1 MSNVQRPQAGH
12 TSGGPYEYG
21 VRTVAKKSKKS
32 PVRKVGKGG
41 KRGY

>member
-1 MSNVQRPQAGH
+1 MSYVHRPQAGN
-12 TSGGPYEYG
+12 TSGGPNQYG
-21 VRTVAKKSKKS
+21 TGGSGMKKKKS